1 MIPVCFPPK
10 IIKNTVNK
18 INKILSK
25 QTLAFVMVLHSGDGP
40 AHNLG
45 ELLSCDTG
53 KLFNAGQIH
62 KLDNVY

>member
-1 MIPVCFPPK
+1 MESE
-10 IIKNTVNK
+10 
-18 INKILSK
+18 KILSK